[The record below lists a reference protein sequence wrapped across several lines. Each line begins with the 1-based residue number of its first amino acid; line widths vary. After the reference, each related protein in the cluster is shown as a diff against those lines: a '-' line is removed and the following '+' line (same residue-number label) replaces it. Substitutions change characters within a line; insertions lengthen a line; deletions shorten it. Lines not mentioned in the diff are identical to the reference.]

1 METLQFQIFVFSI
14 TVYGGIII
22 GVVYDI
28 YRAIKGVHR
37 SKGLITSLWDILFLL
52 LTLLIAVWAIFSSNY
67 GDLRIYVF
75 IGFLVGFFLYEK
87 IISRIAVA
95 FFTYLLEGIRSGVKR
110 GSRLIIIPL
119 KFIWYFIVRPFVIIR
134 EYLRGKII
142 KVKKKASLPKKVL
155 RDAKKYYKLIINK
168 EKHKQDA

>member
-1 METLQFQIFVFSI
+1 M
-14 TVYGGIII
+14 
-22 GVVYDI
+22 
-28 YRAIKGVHR
+28 
-37 SKGLITSLWDILFLL
+37 
-52 LTLLIAVWAIFSSNY
+52 
-67 GDLRIYVF
+67 
-75 IGFLVGFFLYEK
+75 YEK